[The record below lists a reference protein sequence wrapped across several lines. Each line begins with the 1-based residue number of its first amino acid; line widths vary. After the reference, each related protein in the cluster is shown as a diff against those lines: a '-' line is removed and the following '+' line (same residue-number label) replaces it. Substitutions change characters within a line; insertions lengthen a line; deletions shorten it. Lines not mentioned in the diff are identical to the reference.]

1 MERECIKEAPTVA
14 EAVDEALDELGV
26 QQDAVGYEVL
36 EEPGRKMFGIGA
48 ERGAKVRVW
57 VKDEYLAELENA
69 KRVAREVL
77 EVEDTVAP
85 GAPVMILDE
94 PPARERTTETVELTD
109 EELDKV
115 ADTAVGVLQT
125 ILTSFGIEGSSIEE
139 YEGDEG
145 EIILDVVGGDLA
157 VLIGRHG
164 RTLDALQALTSAITN
179 RKLGFRYPIIVDV
192 EGYRHR
198 RRQKLED
205 IARRSADR
213 AARQHIAVRLR
224 PMTAYERRVVHVA
237 LRDDH
242 RIVTQSE
249 GDDPFRMVVISP
261 K

>member
-1 MERECIKEAPTVA
+1 MERECIKEAATVA
-14 EAVDEALDELGV
+14 EAVDAALEELGV

-36 EEPGRKMFGIGA
+36 EEPGRKMFGMGA

-57 VKDEYLAELENA
+57 VRDEAVAEIEDA
-69 KRVAREVL
+69 KRIAREVL
-77 EVEDTVAP
+77 EIEEQSP
-85 GAPVMILDE
+85 GAPVVIVEDGGTE
-94 PPARERTTETVELTD
+94 NSRGIERPDLSD

-115 ADTAVGVLQT
+115 ADTAVEVVQT
-125 ILTSFGIEGSSIEE
+125 ILKTFGIEGSSIEE

-164 RTLDALQALTSAITN
+164 RTLDALQALSSAITS

-213 AARQHIAVRLR
+213 AARQHISVKLR
-224 PMTAYERRVVHVA
+224 PMTAFERRVVHVA
-237 LRDDH
+237 LRNDS

-249 GDDPFRMVVISP
+249 GEDPFRMVVIVP

>member
-1 MERECIKEAPTVA
+1 MERECTKEAPTVA
-14 EAVDEALDELGV
+14 EAVDAALEELGV

-36 EEPGRKMFGIGA
+36 EEPGRKMFGMGS
-48 ERGAKVRVW
+48 ERDAKVRVW
-57 VKDEYLAELENA
+57 VKEEYLAELDDA

-77 EVEDTVAP
+77 EIEEAEP
-85 GAPVMILDE
+85 GAPVMIEDE
-94 PPARERTTETVELTD
+94 PSAPRVSADQVDLS
-109 EELDKV
+109 EEDLDKV
-115 ADTAVGVLQT
+115 ADTAVEALQT
-125 ILTSFGIEGSSIEE
+125 ILNAFGIEGSSIEE

-164 RTLDALQALTSAITN
+164 RTLDALQALVSAITN
-179 RKLGFRYPIIVDV
+179 RQLDFRYPIIVDV

-213 AARQHIAVRLR
+213 AARQHASVKLR

-237 LRDDH
+237 LRDDR

-249 GDDPFRMVVISP
+249 GEDPFRMVVIVP
-261 K
+261 KQ